1 MRIPVRD
8 EILACTRAC
17 EGLLASVVTLSDEE
31 RSLLEYYMSRLSQI
45 PRAIPSALNLHG
57 E

>member
-1 MRIPVRD
+1 MHIPVRD

-17 EGLLASVVTLSDEE
+17 EEILASGMTLSEEE

-45 PRAIPSALNLHG
+45 PRAIPSP
-57 E
+57 